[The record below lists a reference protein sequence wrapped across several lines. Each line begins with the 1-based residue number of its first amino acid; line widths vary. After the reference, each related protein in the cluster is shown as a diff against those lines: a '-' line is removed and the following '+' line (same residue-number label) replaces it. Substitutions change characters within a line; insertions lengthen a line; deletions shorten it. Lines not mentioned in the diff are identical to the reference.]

1 MLLADMAST
10 LRLFRCLVVGNGLR
24 TGGQHGVD
32 GLPCRLA
39 VPVWTSRQDITEI
52 VVNAVL
58 QVGLMLL
65 WVHADLRLVVIHL
78 STLPLLL
85 DLGRVM
91 VTGIGTRT
99 AGFGGRTVN
108 RLRIPATV

>member
-1 MLLADMAST
+1 
-10 LRLFRCLVVGNGLR
+10 
-24 TGGQHGVD
+24 
-32 GLPCRLA
+32 
-39 VPVWTSRQDITEI
+39 
-52 VVNAVL
+52 
-58 QVGLMLL
+58 
-65 WVHADLRLVVIHL
+65 LVVIHL